1 MPYFDSLLESHK
13 QFRRLVKK
21 ERRRQKRQEAAKK
34 REQEELEGKIKLS
47 TGQLALT
54 IKKLLVDQH
63 ANRTLRVVCGIL
75 TIIKPCFSVCQF
87 SVFMARH
94 FHFEVMTLFLV
105 LCRKVENRK

>member
-1 MPYFDSLLESHK
+1 M
-13 QFRRLVKK
+13 
-21 ERRRQKRQEAAKK
+21 
-34 REQEELEGKIKLS
+34 ELEGKIKLS

-75 TIIKPCFSVCQF
+75 KIIKPCF

-105 LCRKVENRK
+105 LYRKVENRK